1 MAFPSG
7 RSEEKVVAE
16 DRKEAYLKGGV
27 STATNTA
34 EPSSKMTAASEG
46 PGHLGQI
53 RDLNLDHNKWH
64 LRSGF

>member
-1 MAFPSG
+1 MELPSG

-46 PGHLGQI
+46 PGLGQI
-53 RDLNLDHNKWH
+53 RGLNLDHNNWH